1 MGKYDKYKK
10 TTESTNLD
18 KYKKQSGKSFDEID
32 KKLDAQPETAAA
44 QENKASM
51 GGNVLIVVLGIATA
65 IVWVLA
71 IGKLI

>member
-32 KKLDAQPETAAA
+32 KKLDAKPETAAA

>member
-32 KKLDAQPETAAA
+32 KKLDANPETAA

>member
-32 KKLDAQPETAAA
+32 KKLDAKLETAAA
-44 QENKASM
+44 QDNKASM